1 MVTHVSIITFVLVY
15 ARRTHKRVGVP
26 AYVRRRATYTLH
38 ACHKHMPRAALVA
51 AIRRVINFGF
61 ASVRARFFLRSS
73 AYYRTHEKVK
83 WNRRHRRR
91 MRVRVRVRARCQRGG
106 LTQHSN
112 ALVAPPPTRRQ
123 HSHAFPVR
131 VHGFWGVEYTR
142 VVLWMRV

>member
-1 MVTHVSIITFVLVY
+1 MYQLSLSYLCTPGAHTSVSVSQ
-15 ARRTHKRVGVP
+15 RS
-26 AYVRRRATYTLH
+26 YVRCTPATNICH
-38 ACHKHMPRAALVA
+38 ARHWVA

-83 WNRRHRRR
+83 WNRRRRRRRR